1 MTQIAQSIDLK
12 LSEKLKDRDYRR
24 KFFLADCSARIA
36 AQIIALRKRR
46 GLDQQQVAELIGAR
60 QTAISRVENAD
71 YQNWNFNTLRE
82 IANALDAR
90 IRVLIEPSEDIL
102 RQYDGANDAEQPERI
117 RFENAEAIDTSDP

>member
-46 GLDQQQVAELIGAR
+46 GLDQQQVADLIGAR
-60 QTAISRVENAD
+60 QTAISRVESAD

-82 IANALDAR
+82 IADALDAR

-102 RQYDGANDAEQPERI
+102 RQYDGANDAEEPEI
-117 RFENAEAIDTSDP
+117 IEFENAEAIDTNDP

>member
-46 GLDQQQVAELIGAR
+46 GLNQQQVTDLIGAR

-82 IANALDAR
+82 IADALDAR
-90 IRVLIEPSEDIL
+90 ILVLIGPSEDIL
-102 RQYDGANDAEQPERI
+102 RQYDGANDAGEPERLE
-117 RFENAEAIDTSDP
+117 FENAEAIDMSDT